1 MNNNIK
7 TMKRLRHTHAR
18 FAALNLGSSNV
29 DDPDG
34 LGGDGAGYAGHVATP
49 MVALGTEEDAIGVV
63 DDKVD
68 ERPWRLPGRGRRKIS
83 GIELG
88 ERNAMG
94 CVRWMNEKVLEHAG
108 FQGRIPFG
116 TFHFE
121 ACLLM
126 DTFRHVTGCAS
137 SSGRRYF

>member
-34 LGGDGAGYAGHVATP
+34 LGGGDGAGYAGHVATP
-49 MVALGTEEDAIGVV
+49 MVATGTEEDAIGVV

-88 ERNAMG
+88 ERNAMD

-108 FQGRIPFG
+108 FQGRIFLRD
-116 TFHFE
+116 FFI
-121 ACLLM
+121 LRL
-126 DTFRHVTGCAS
+126 V
-137 SSGRRYF
+137 Y